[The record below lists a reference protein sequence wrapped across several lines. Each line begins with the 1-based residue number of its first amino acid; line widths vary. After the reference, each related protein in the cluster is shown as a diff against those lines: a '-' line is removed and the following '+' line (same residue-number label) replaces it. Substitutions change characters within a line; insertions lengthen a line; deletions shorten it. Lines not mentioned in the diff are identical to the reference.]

1 MSYMMS
7 KEQYLSDEGNH
18 HWMAHLMFYT
28 PLMDGAVWGA
38 DLPKSPVML
47 NPQFRGAPNRSTYSW
62 FRRAG
67 GRMGRRICT
76 GHVGAGHVSKRQN
89 LGPKFGMPIRSSRF
103 SGLET
108 PLVQMYVASHEL
120 IIVLCGVSSDQ
131 EVGKNAARAQV
142 AMFPAPFRVTSEGVA
157 CGSPHPLTQFPINRD
172 PSVFKE
178 RIHELFRASRAA
190 ISSAKTGRHD
200 EISVTVSRFERGASG
215 RSCR

>member
-1 MSYMMS
+1 
-7 KEQYLSDEGNH
+7 
-18 HWMAHLMFYT
+18 
-28 PLMDGAVWGA
+28 
-38 DLPKSPVML
+38 
-47 NPQFRGAPNRSTYSW
+47 
-62 FRRAG
+62 
-67 GRMGRRICT
+67 
-76 GHVGAGHVSKRQN
+76 
-89 LGPKFGMPIRSSRF
+89 
-103 SGLET
+103 
-108 PLVQMYVASHEL
+108 MYVASHEL

-178 RIHELFRASRAA
+178 RIHELFRASR
-190 ISSAKTGRHD
+190 GGDQFGEDRGGHD